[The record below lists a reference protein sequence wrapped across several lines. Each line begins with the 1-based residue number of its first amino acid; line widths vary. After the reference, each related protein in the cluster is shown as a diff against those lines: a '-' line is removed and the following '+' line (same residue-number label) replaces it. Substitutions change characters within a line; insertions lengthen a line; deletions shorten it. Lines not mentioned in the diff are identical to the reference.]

1 MIRGV
6 RCINSYGDNI
16 LMRTD
21 FFYNEQGPFSLFS
34 IDGLSQG
41 VADIHATELA
51 TMDGSVVNGARQASR
66 ELTLTVLFND
76 TANMFY
82 ADGPYRGSFN
92 IQNARDKLNRY
103 FPLKDQIK
111 VGIIIDDPYLGQY
124 SSNPVACYMCEAIVK
139 EVQADIFAKQ
149 CAGRVT
155 LHMLSTKFD
164 YVEDDTNGIPTAT
177 TEYTSE
183 SPLNAFTAT
192 ILNEIGLLR
201 FINYAQRANFV
212 FSVSDSKWRY
222 IETGELYSKE
232 ELLAF
237 ANLSISQAIYDANSK
252 IHINVSPYFSN
263 SSYDALTPAYHY
275 ADYSALSTIDSVPLN
290 ETAFGY
296 SDRELL
302 YYDIIIPLTTSIS
315 ASDLSDG
322 VNLFFGNNYRGGSPA
337 SVSVTNPYIMLR
349 LVNLLS
355 YSEFKTRGL
364 VSGDIITISSDPG
377 KRDVGIR
384 LSGTTTD
391 ISVNGILSQR
401 SIFETDWPYILPK
414 TPSAYA
420 CMQRS
425 ASYQSIKSNI
435 ATGAYPNS
443 FRIVYKQS
451 KRGL

>member
-6 RCINSYGDNI
+6 RVINSYGDNI

-34 IDGLSQG
+34 IEGLSQG
-41 VADIHATELA
+41 LADIHATELA
-51 TMDGSVVNGARQASR
+51 TMDGSVFNGSRQASK
-66 ELTLTVLFND
+66 ELTITVLFND

-111 VGIIIDDPYLGQY
+111 IGIIMDDPYLGQY
-124 SSNPVACYMCEAIVK
+124 SPYPVACYMCEAIVK
-139 EVQADIFAKQ
+139 EVQADVFAKQ

-177 TEYTSE
+177 TEYTSG
-183 SPLNAFTAT
+183 SPLNEFTAT
-192 ILNEIGLLR
+192 ILNEISLLK

-232 ELLAF
+232 NLLAF
-237 ANLSISQAIYDANSK
+237 ANLSISQAVYDANSK

-263 SSYDALTPAYHY
+263 NSYDTLTPTYNY
-275 ADYSALSTIDSVPLN
+275 VDYSALATMDSVPLN
-290 ETAFGY
+290 EPYFGY
-296 SDRELL
+296 SDREPL

-322 VNLFFGNNYRGGSPA
+322 INLYFGNDYRGSHA
-337 SVSVTNPYIMLR
+337 SVSVTKPYIMLK
-349 LVNLLS
+349 LANLLA

-391 ISVNGILSQR
+391 ISVNGIISQA
-401 SIFETDWPYILPK
+401 SIFKTDWPYILPK

-420 CMQRS
+420 CMVRS